1 MFWQNRLRQMVRAM
15 LLFVLALTAAASVN
29 AVPFGF
35 NAFCNYPCHKDYQP
49 GCLPQQFGMAACAQ
63 TRIGSYGAFPEL
75 SSTGKVTVNG
85 GVPQAANM
93 TEHMASLVNHLATW
107 VPDVNFTGNIVI
119 DFEAWTPIWEE
130 NGGASNWHAKRY
142 QTFSE
147 KLARAQH
154 PQLNATAIT
163 AIAKRDFEAA
173 AISFFV
179 TTLEFFRAARPHAR
193 AGFYGFPGGMFG
205 ACLHETHDCGYNNP
219 KIAPARRALNDGLAA
234 IWNAS
239 GALYPS
245 IYLVAPEKWRSNATT
260 LLLNAAY
267 INGTVGES
275 IRLSKKYSESGTPIL
290 PYAWAMY
297 HNGVTPLAAEAQ
309 VVVNNAVWRPPLCT
323 GLVLWGGCSGSPAGR
338 LVEKVETETLEH
350 VVGPS
355 MHAAQRATAR
365 CSEQRC
371 GGHGWCDSIN
381 AATGCICAAGW
392 TGDSCQHAA

>member
-1 MFWQNRLRQMVRAM
+1 MAHTV
-15 LLFVLALTAAASVN
+15 LLFVLALTAAISAHGS
-29 AVPFGF
+29 PFGF

-49 GCLPQQFGMAACAQ
+49 GCLPRQFGMAACAQ
-63 TRIGSYGAFPEL
+63 TRIGHNGAFPKL
-75 SSTGKVTVNG
+75 TADGQVAANG
-85 GVPQAANM
+85 GVPQAANV

-119 DFEAWTPIWEE
+119 DFEAWTPIWEQNTE
-130 NGGASNWHAKRY
+130 RVGDWHAKRY
-142 QTFSE
+142 QTYSE

-154 PQLNATAIT
+154 PHLNATAIT

-205 ACLHETHDCGYNNP
+205 RCVTETAAVVHECGYDNP
-219 KIAPARRALNDGLAA
+219 ALGPARRALNDGLAA

-245 IYLVAPEKWRSNATT
+245 IYFVARETRWSNATW
-260 LLLNAAY
+260 LRLNAASA
-267 INGTVGES
+267 NGTVGES
-275 IRLSKKYSESGTPIL
+275 IRLSEKYSKIGTPIL
-290 PYAWAMY
+290 PYAWALY
-297 HNGVTPLAAEAQ
+297 HNGITPLDAAAQ
-309 VVVNNAVWRPPLCT
+309 AVVNDAVWRPPLCT
-323 GLVLWGGCSGSPAGR
+323 GLVLWGGCDGTPYGR
-338 LVEKVETETLEH
+338 REEKVETETLEH

-371 GGHGWCDSIN
+371 GGHGWCDSID

-392 TGDSCQHAA
+392 TGDSCQHLA